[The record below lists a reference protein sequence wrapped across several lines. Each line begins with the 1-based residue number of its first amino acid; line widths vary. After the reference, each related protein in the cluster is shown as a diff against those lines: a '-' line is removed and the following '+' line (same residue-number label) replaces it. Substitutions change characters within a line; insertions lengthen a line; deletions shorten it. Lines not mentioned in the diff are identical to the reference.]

1 MTIHDAQFIIAFME
15 NCYFVYLLA
24 SRRYGTLYCG
34 VTNALLRRV
43 FEHKIRQVP
52 GFTAKYG
59 VDRLVWYER
68 HQDINEA
75 ITREKRIKRWRRQ
88 WKINL
93 IEKDNPDWNDLY
105 PGLGG
110 TDPAELAPEH
120 QRNW

>member
-1 MTIHDAQFIIAFME
+1 MQFIIAYME

-24 SRRYGTLYCG
+24 SRKHGTLYCG
-34 VTNALLRRV
+34 VTNSLVRRV

-52 GFTAKYG
+52 GFTTKYS
-59 VDRLVWYER
+59 VDRLVWYEP

-110 TDPAELAPEH
+110 TDPAELAPQH
-120 QRNW
+120 LRNW

>member
-1 MTIHDAQFIIAFME
+1 ME

-24 SRRYGTLYCG
+24 SRKHGTLYCG
-34 VTNALLRRV
+34 VTNSLLRRV
-43 FEHKIRQVP
+43 FEHKTRQVP
-52 GFTAKYG
+52 GFTTKYG
-59 VDRLVWYER
+59 VDRLVWYEP
-68 HQDINEA
+68 HQDIKNA

-110 TDPAELAPEH
+110 IDPAELAPQH